1 MDIYKKLEELQIEVR
16 QAAVPQA
23 AYVPFVQTGNLV
35 FFSGTIALKDG
46 KPWVGKLG
54 LNMTTEEAKLAA
66 RDCAISLIGSLNTA
80 TGNNLNRVKRI
91 VKLLSLVNVTDT
103 FTEAHL
109 VSNGASELLGKVF
122 GDKGI
127 HARSAI
133 GVAQL
138 PTGACVEIEMIVEL
152 EDE

>member
-91 VKLLSLVNVTDT
+91 VKLLSLVSVTDT

-152 EDE
+152 EDD